1 MSIAL
6 KTNDMEPS
14 LGWAQEEMRQWTGC
28 DKRTRRRVEQL
39 LHCCASKPGA
49 SLPEACGS
57 WSQTRAIYR
66 CLSNPAVEAAQLLAS
81 HREATWQ
88 RHQGHRVVLAL
99 ADTTS
104 LNHTSHP
111 ATEGLGPIHVA
122 GSSSRG
128 MLMHSVLALS
138 EQGEPLGLLHIHPW
152 VRTAVRGRKNQG
164 SKNSRPVGQKESQR
178 WISAYEEVA
187 RQSQQHQ
194 ADGQTSRLI
203 MVCDREGDIYELLL
217 AAQTHKQAC
226 GLLVRA
232 QYGRSL
238 EESQQIV
245 WEHLQE
251 KAAWGQVQV
260 QVPAQG
266 SRPARVATLSVR
278 SAAVRLGVP
287 VDKQRLFGATEG
299 LDVWV
304 IEAVEDHTPKGQK
317 ALHWK
322 LLSTE
327 AASDLAQASE
337 QLQWYA
343 KRWNIEVFHRTLK
356 SGCHVERRQLCTY
369 EGLERMLMIDAIVAW
384 RLMAMTH
391 AARHQPEAPAS
402 QWLEPTECRV
412 LSCWATKNAAFKQ
425 PPSIKQAVYWI
436 ARIGGFLGRKS
447 DGAPGVQCLWR
458 GMLGLQSM
466 VELWNAQKN
475 VGNL

>member
-1 MSIAL
+1 MSNSL
-6 KTNDMEPS
+6 KAKLVEPS
-14 LGWAQEEMRQWTGC
+14 LKWAQEEMKQLTSC
-28 DKRTRRRVEQL
+28 DTRTQRRVMQL
-39 LHCCASKPGA
+39 LQQCASKPGA
-49 SLPEACGS
+49 SLPEACGC
-57 WSQTRAIYR
+57 WSKTKAAYR
-66 CLSNPAVEAAQLLAS
+66 CLSNPTVEASQLRAS

-88 RHQGHRVVLAL
+88 RMAAHRVVLAL

-152 VRTAVRGRKNQG
+152 VRTKVRGRKNQG
-164 SKNSRPVGQKESQR
+164 SKNSRPLAQKESQR
-178 WISAYEEVA
+178 WLTAYEEVA

-194 ADGQTSRLI
+194 TERQTSRLI

-238 EESQQIV
+238 EEGQQIV
-245 WEHLQE
+245 WEHLRKQ
-251 KAAWGQVQV
+251 AALGEVRV

-266 SRPARVATLSVR
+266 SRPAREATLSVR

-299 LDVWV
+299 LDVWA
-304 IEAVEDHTPKGQK
+304 IEAVEDHAPKGQK

-327 AASDLAQASE
+327 EASDLAQASE

-356 SGCHVERRQLCTY
+356 SGCHVERRQLGTY

-384 RLMAMTH
+384 RLMALTY
-391 AARHQPEAPAS
+391 AARHQPETPAS
-402 QWLEPTECRV
+402 QWLEPTECKV
-412 LSCWATKNAAFKQ
+412 LSCWAAQSAAPKQ
-425 PPSIKQAVYWI
+425 PPNIKQAVYWI

-447 DGAPGVQCLWR
+447 DGEPGVQCLWR
-458 GMLGLQSM
+458 GMLSLQSM
-466 VELWNAQKN
+466 IQLWNAQKC
-475 VGNL
+475 G